1 MVVGLALGWDWAL
14 LFWVPLVPIG
24 VGLAFVDWNTRLLPV
39 DLVYPAYAVA
49 LAGVV
54 LAGLL
59 SQDTASIIRALVA
72 GLVVAVFYFVL
83 FFIYPTG
90 LGFGDVRLAGVL
102 GLALGY
108 LGWGEVWVG
117 IYAGFVLGGLI
128 GLALRLTKVVR
139 QRHVPFGPFMLL
151 GALAGV
157 VWGDPIW
164 SRLVGG

>member
-1 MVVGLALGWDWAL
+1 M
-14 LFWVPLVPIG
+14 
-24 VGLAFVDWNTRLLPV
+24 
-39 DLVYPAYAVA
+39 
-49 LAGVV
+49 
-54 LAGLL
+54 
-59 SQDTASIIRALVA
+59 A

-83 FFIYPTG
+83 FFIYPSG